1 MLYRLALGEAD
12 KEKGEPMGL
21 KGVKKEVWKGIA
33 AIALALFV
41 IVTLGIP
48 VAQNYAGRINT
59 ALGIN
64 TTVVVSGD

>member
-1 MLYRLALGEAD
+1 
-12 KEKGEPMGL
+12 MGL

-41 IVTLGIP
+41 IATLAAP
-48 VAQNYAGRINT
+48 VAQNYAGRINA